1 MGYWNSYDLVVMEDG
16 VFYVIDNG
24 VNVGWGGFLE
34 NEGVGGNVMNNYR
47 VGEFGSFIV
56 DGGEGFIVN

>member
-1 MGYWNSYDLVVMEDG
+1 MEDG